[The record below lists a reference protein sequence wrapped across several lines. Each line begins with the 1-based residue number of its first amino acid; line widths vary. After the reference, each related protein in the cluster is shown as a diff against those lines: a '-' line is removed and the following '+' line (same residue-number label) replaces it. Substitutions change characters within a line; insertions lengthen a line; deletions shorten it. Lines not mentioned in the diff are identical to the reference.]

1 MVAAIENGLN
11 RLNER
16 FLDVS
21 HGQENPLPAE
31 KISINLLAKI
41 QDRTALVAVIGL
53 GYVGLPLAT
62 TCAEVG
68 FTVTGIDLSED
79 KVTGLN
85 RGESHIQDVPHE
97 QLASLVSSG
106 RLRAHTSYDSV
117 ADADIV
123 IMCVPTPLNKTGD
136 PDVSYILAAGNAL
149 RDRLKPGS
157 LVVLESTTFPGTT
170 EELLVPML
178 VEAGLTVGHDLF
190 VAFSPERIDPGNRHF
205 GLRNV
210 PKVVGGMTP
219 TCRAAAV
226 TFYETIVE
234 QVVPVSSPI
243 AAEMTKLLENT
254 FRSVNIALVN
264 EVAIMCSKLGVDVWE
279 VIDAAASKPYGFMK
293 FTPGPGVGGHC
304 IPVDPNYLSWK
315 LKHLNYNARFVQL
328 AGEINAE
335 MPAYVVSKVVD
346 ALNAQR
352 KAVNGSRILVL
363 GVAYKP
369 DVDDVRESP
378 ALDILRLLQARG
390 AELFYNDPYV
400 SHLKLN
406 GVTLESQP
414 LTSALLAAL
423 DCVVIVTAHNHYDW
437 ANIASAA
444 KVIVDTRNVIP
455 ASMTECATVIRL

>member
-1 MVAAIENGLN
+1 MVTAIENRVN
-11 RLNER
+11 SLNEP
-16 FLDVS
+16 FLNVPHS
-21 HGQENPLPAE
+21 QENLLPAE
-31 KISINLLAKI
+31 KLSMDLLTKI
-41 QDRTALVAVIGL
+41 QDRTAVVAVIGL

-68 FTVTGIDLSED
+68 FTVNGIDLSED
-79 KVTGLN
+79 KVAGLN
-85 RGESHIQDVPHE
+85 RGESHIQDVPNE
-97 QLASLVSSG
+97 QLASLVSSS
-106 RLRAHTSYDSV
+106 RLRAHTGYDSV

-136 PDVSYILAAGNAL
+136 PDISYILAAGNAL
-149 RDRLKPGS
+149 RDRLKSGA

-170 EELLVPML
+170 EELLAPML

-190 VAFSPERIDPGNRHF
+190 VAFSPERIDPGNPHF

-219 TCRAAAV
+219 ACRTVAV
-226 TFYETIVE
+226 AFYEAIVE

-279 VIDAAASKPYGFMK
+279 VIEAAASKPYGFMK
-293 FTPGPGVGGHC
+293 FSPGPGVGGHC

-335 MPAYVVSKVVD
+335 MPTYVVGKVVD

-378 ALDILRLLQARG
+378 ALDILRLLHARG

-400 SHLKLN
+400 AQLKLN

-414 LTSALLAAL
+414 LTSALLAAQ
-423 DCVVIVTAHNHYDW
+423 DCVVIVTAHKDYDW
-437 ANIASAA
+437 ASITSAA
-444 KVIVDTRNVIP
+444 KVIVDTRNVIHTGT
-455 ASMTECATVIRL
+455 TERATVIRL